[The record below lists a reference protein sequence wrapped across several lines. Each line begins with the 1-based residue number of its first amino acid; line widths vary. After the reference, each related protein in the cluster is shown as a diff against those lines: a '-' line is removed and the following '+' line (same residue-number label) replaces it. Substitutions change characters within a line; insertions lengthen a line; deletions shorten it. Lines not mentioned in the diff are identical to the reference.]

1 MNPEKQVILSGLLE
15 RVNASPYVIV
25 IDYTGLKVK
34 QFSELRNRLFDAGA
48 SCTVA
53 KNSYMRKVLTEAGL
67 PDIGAE
73 LTGQTAFVTGSSEV
87 FAAAKTI
94 KNFEKEFKMPQMKV
108 GILGDAVLDSDK
120 LKAIAE
126 RIEGNGGI
134 RPHILEADVD
144 DELSMA
150 ALAAQTRV
158 LITTVG
164 PYVKHGT
171 VYANIPDVEEVFTIG
186 MNRAMEVLAQ
196 KAARGGRGS
205 SAPAGPL
212 KVLGAHPD
220 GGEVQVMPGRSGPYV
235 KWEKVNATLPK
246 EMPPEEVTLEQALEL
261 IAEKAAKGGKK
272 TTARKAPAKAKAP
285 AKKAAAKPA
294 AKKAPTKKAA
304 KTA

>member
-1 MNPEKQVILSGLLE
+1 MNPEIQVILSGLLE

-120 LKAIAE
+120 LKAIADIPSRE
-126 RIEGNGGI
+126 AVLSQLLGTINEPATRI
-134 RPHILEADVD
+134 A
-144 DELSMA
+144 
-150 ALAAQTRV
+150 RV
-158 LITTVG
+158 IKKKFC
-164 PYVKHGT
+164 P
-171 VYANIPDVEEVFTIG
+171 EE
-186 MNRAMEVLAQ
+186 E
-196 KAARGGRGS
+196 
-205 SAPAGPL
+205 APA
-212 KVLGAHPD
+212 
-220 GGEVQVMPGRSGPYV
+220 ESS
-235 KWEKVNATLPK
+235 E
-246 EMPPEEVTLEQALEL
+246 
-261 IAEKAAKGGKK
+261 
-272 TTARKAPAKAKAP
+272 TTE
-285 AKKAAAKPA
+285 PA
-294 AKKAPTKKAA
+294 AE
-304 KTA
+304 